1 MRMRFTIVDM
11 EGAISFCG
19 PGYGLK
25 MLTAACS
32 RGVKTH
38 REMLTQL
45 DSLDSALSATVR
57 NGLSTFDEH
66 CLKSDPA
73 TIRAWLTDRGT
84 LTEETFRVLDD
95 ATRQASLQPARL
107 GLVIFNLEERRIVQV
122 QNSYGTLMRSD
133 RGRIRSD
140 SRPTGRYYQYELPTE
155 WALVP

>member
-1 MRMRFTIVDM
+1 MRMRFTIVDT

-38 REMLTQL
+38 REVLVELDAL
-45 DSLDSALSATVR
+45 DSGLSTSVR

-73 TIRAWLTDRGT
+73 TIRDWLADRGPLTD
-84 LTEETFRVLDD
+84 ETFRVLDD

-122 QNSYGTLMRSD
+122 QNCYGALMRSD
-133 RGRIRSD
+133 RGRVRSD
-140 SRPTGRYYQYELPTE
+140 SRPTGRYYRYELPTE
-155 WALVP
+155 WTLVP